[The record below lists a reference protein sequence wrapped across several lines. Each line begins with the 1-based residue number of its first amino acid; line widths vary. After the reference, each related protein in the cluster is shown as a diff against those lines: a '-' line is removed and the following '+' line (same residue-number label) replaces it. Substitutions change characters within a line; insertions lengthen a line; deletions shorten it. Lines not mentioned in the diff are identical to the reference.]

1 MFCTLSFFHEFRIAL
16 LPFAY
21 FTLFYSVKAFR
32 QQYTKDIIEK
42 QEQFMACLLPVQRD
56 IERFTLFLTR
66 NRDEAKELTAE
77 TIARCFEHFD
87 TIKNINA
94 FKSYAMTI
102 ARRLFHDQKKTKHI
116 VHHSIQE
123 LDDLFS
129 GGDSPENTLEV
140 KLLYK
145 ALGTLPDTQQE
156 AIILAEI
163 MGYSHKEIAAIQ
175 NSNQAAVKVRI
186 YRGKR
191 ALAAILS
198 DEYNVPHYKE
208 TATVTGADHL

>member
-1 MFCTLSFFHEFRIAL
+1 M
-16 LPFAY
+16 
-21 FTLFYSVKAFR
+21 KAFR
-32 QQYTKDIIEK
+32 QQYSKDIIDK
-42 QEQFMACLLPVQRD
+42 QERFMTCLSPVQRD

-87 TIKNINA
+87 TIKNKNA

-102 ARRLFHDQKKTKHI
+102 ARRLFHEQKKSGHL
-116 VHHSIQE
+116 VHHSSQE

-129 GGDSPENTLEV
+129 GGDSPESLLEE

-145 ALGTLPDTQQE
+145 AMGTLPDTQQE

-186 YRGKR
+186 YRAKR
-191 ALAAILS
+191 ALAVLLS
-198 DEYNVPHYKE
+198 DEFSIPHYKE
-208 TATVTGADHL
+208 SMSVSGADHL